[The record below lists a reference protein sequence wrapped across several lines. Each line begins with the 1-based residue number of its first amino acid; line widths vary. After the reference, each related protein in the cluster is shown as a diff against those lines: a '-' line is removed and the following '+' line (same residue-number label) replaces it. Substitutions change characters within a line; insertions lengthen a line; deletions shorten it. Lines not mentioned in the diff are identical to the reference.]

1 MKIAPFLVLALSL
14 VTSLALADAPVV
26 ELGGS
31 NSNAAAATSPQASND
46 APEAMMPNAK
56 TKPIASEQP
65 IAANS
70 QQNQNAAPLAT
81 TAPPDDVSNIN
92 TANLTT
98 NQRLARLEQQ
108 INNLVQMNLPAR
120 INSLQQDVEKMNGQN
135 DKQTHDIQA
144 LNDQLRN
151 FYADLQRRIADVKG
165 GVAAPSAPATPTGF
179 GPDHNGSSIESQ
191 GSTLQSAS
199 SALAS
204 PDQDQQSIPKEQKI
218 YEDAFADL
226 QQKKY
231 ESASTKF
238 VSYIKSYPKGA
249 YAVNAHY
256 WLGECY
262 YLINQFDKAGA
273 EFKIVLGKYPN
284 STKTADSLLKLG
296 IIHNSMGKYAEA
308 RKELQQ
314 VQSRFPGSTA
324 AQLATHQ
331 LASMTADATSE
342 ANKKKQKQLIE

>member
-1 MKIAPFLVLALSL
+1 
-14 VTSLALADAPVV
+14 
-26 ELGGS
+26 
-31 NSNAAAATSPQASND
+31 
-46 APEAMMPNAK
+46 
-56 TKPIASEQP
+56 
-65 IAANS
+65 
-70 QQNQNAAPLAT
+70 
-81 TAPPDDVSNIN
+81 
-92 TANLTT
+92 
-98 NQRLARLEQQ
+98 
-108 INNLVQMNLPAR
+108 
-120 INSLQQDVEKMNGQN
+120 
-135 DKQTHDIQA
+135 
-144 LNDQLRN
+144 LRN
-151 FYADLQRRIADVKG
+151 FYADLQRRLGDVKG
-165 GVAAPSAPATPTGF
+165 APPTVAPAA
-179 GPDHNGSSIESQ
+179 GSSMESQ
-191 GSTLQSAS
+191 GSTLPSAS
-199 SALAS
+199 SATAL
-204 PDQDQQSIPKEQKI
+204 PDQDQQSVPKEQKI
-218 YEDAFADL
+218 YEDAFSDL

-231 ESASTKF
+231 DSASSKF

-262 YLINQFDKAGA
+262 YLLNQFDKSSS
-273 EFKIVLGKYPN
+273 EFKTVLSKYPN

>member
-1 MKIAPFLVLALSL
+1 MKKAPFFVLALSL
-14 VTSLALADAPVV
+14 FTSVALADAPVV
-26 ELGGS
+26 ELGG
-31 NSNAAAATSPQASND
+31 QASND
-46 APEAMMPNAK
+46 APEAMMPSAQ
-56 TKPIASEQP
+56 TKPLFVEQS
-65 IAANS
+65 ITS
-70 QQNQNAAPLAT
+70 SKQNQTAETLAAPV
-81 TAPPDDVSNIN
+81 PSIN
-92 TANLTT
+92 TANLSTE
-98 NQRLARLEQQ
+98 QRLARLEQQ

-120 INSLQQDVEKMNGQN
+120 IDSLQQDVAKLSGQN

-151 FYADLQRRIADVKG
+151 FYADLQRRLGDVKG
-165 GVAAPSAPATPTGF
+165 ASPTAAPAA
-179 GPDHNGSSIESQ
+179 GSSMESQ
-191 GSTLQSAS
+191 GSTLS
-199 SALAS
+199 SAPSATAL
-204 PDQDQQSIPKEQKI
+204 PDQDQQSVPKEQKI
-218 YEDAFADL
+218 YEDAFSDL

-231 ESASTKF
+231 DSASSKF

-262 YLINQFDKAGA
+262 YLLNQFDKSSS
-273 EFKIVLGKYPN
+273 EFKTVLSKYPN

-314 VQSRFPGSTA
+314 VQSKFPGSTA

-342 ANKKKQKQLIE
+342 ANKKKQKQLVE